1 MTVSSS
7 ILFCLAVCNCLVHL
21 SEGHGYM
28 YDPPS
33 RSSVWRFGF
42 NVPEDQKN
50 YNDMEL
56 NCGGREAQ
64 HFDEVNQG
72 RCGEC
77 GDEWKLARPR
87 PNDEGGIYD
96 TGIISQTYTEGSVV
110 RLTVNVTANHF
121 GTFVFRLCP
130 KQTANE
136 LVTQEC
142 LDRYPLQLVEMP
154 GQGDGV
160 VDGIN
165 FHIGSTTGL
174 YFPSVRLP
182 AGVSCEHCVLQW
194 FWTVANSPGLCP
206 NGGSGYCYQESFV
219 NCADVSILPARA

>member
-1 MTVSSS
+1 
-7 ILFCLAVCNCLVHL
+7 
-21 SEGHGYM
+21 
-28 YDPPS
+28 
-33 RSSVWRFGF
+33 
-42 NVPEDQKN
+42 
-50 YNDMEL
+50 
-56 NCGGREAQ
+56 
-64 HFDEVNQG
+64 VN
-72 RCGEC
+72 
-77 GDEWKLARPR
+77 L
-87 PNDEGGIYD
+87 
-96 TGIISQTYTEGSVV
+96 
-110 RLTVNVTANHF
+110 TANHF

-160 VDGIN
+160 VDGIH

-194 FWTVANSPGLCP
+194 FWTVGAYIQKSRL
-206 NGGSGYCYQESFV
+206 YSFIFKKIV
-219 NCADVSILPARA
+219 GFTIIISLRVSCSQ